1 MAAIKNI
8 GAAEYDA
15 AVAQGVVLADFWA
28 PWCSSCKMLGTIL
41 EQAAREMPETATIV
55 KIDVDGA
62 QELAAK
68 LGVSTLPTLILYK
81 DGAIVKTLVGM
92 QSRAKLI
99 ELVAKA

>member
-8 GAAEYDA
+8 GAAEFDA
-15 AVAQGVVLADFWA
+15 AVAKGVVLADFWA

-41 EQAAREMPETATIV
+41 EQAAKDVPESVTIV

-62 QELAAK
+62 KELATK

-81 DGAIVKTLVGM
+81 DGAAVKTVAGM
-92 QSRAKLI
+92 QSRAKLVDM
-99 ELVAKA
+99 LTNA